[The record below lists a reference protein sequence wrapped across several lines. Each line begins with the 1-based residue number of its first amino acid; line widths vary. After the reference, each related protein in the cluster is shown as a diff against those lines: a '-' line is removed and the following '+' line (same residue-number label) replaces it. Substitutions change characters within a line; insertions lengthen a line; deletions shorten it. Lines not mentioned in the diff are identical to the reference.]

1 MAIALGADMKLNRR
15 NFVVGAGSTVAVAGL
30 SSTAGADDSIPVE
43 IVNVYPVEDVVIL
56 ENTGDETVDLS
67 GYQMDWGIDVD
78 EDQTD
83 PIPDG
88 TTIGAGGQLSVW
100 TGFESE
106 RVDSIEADVVV
117 GDHDWGRINADEP
130 NTLGLR
136 TPGGEIVAE
145 TDDTVAD
152 DPAYDANEYDE
163 EPEDDVD
170 EEPVRQDVEF
180 EYRYT
185 YEGGDDSE
193 LDDRLEL
200 SSAEFYYEE
209 SDEFQDSCYID
220 FDLENLTDTE
230 EMTVYLAGSVTSE
243 DGETEYSYED
253 IVVPEPGET
262 LSAGLRFPEC
272 IEADG
277 GEGHVHASVT
287 RIEEVEE
294 ADDED
299 EKEPE
304 DERLDIKF
312 EYQYD
317 LEQWDDKYL
326 EQRLELRNG
335 EAYIRE
341 MPNRDYNYCY
351 ITGEVENLT
360 DDEDIH
366 YYISGRLG
374 DRPTYESSTS
384 IEAGETS
391 ELHLEVIEC
400 PNDFDPDHASIRA
413 WAPYVG
419 EPHEEPEDYEPEDDE
434 DEDADA
440 DEETPEDEHEEEDDV
455 DEDPDEEETDDTD
468 EEPEKADLDI
478 DVSVSAPSDRDGD
491 AKFRVTVRNHGGES
505 ANPTLCLDVGGV
517 TRSGT
522 IQVGAGG
529 CQTKRFSVS
538 HSELSA
544 GTHSWKVWTTT
555 EDEKT
560 TGTLTIC

>member
-1 MAIALGADMKLNRR
+1 MKLNRR
-15 NFVVGAGSTVAVAGL
+15 NFVAGAGATLTVAGL
-30 SSTAGADDSIPVE
+30 ASTAGAEDSIPVE
-43 IVNVYPVEDVVIL
+43 IANVYPVEDVVIL
-56 ENTGDETVDLS
+56 ENRGDEEIDLT
-67 GYQMDWGIDVD
+67 GYSMDWGIDVD
-78 EDQTD
+78 EDQVD
-83 PIPDG
+83 AIPDG

-106 RVDSIEADVVV
+106 RVDSIEADIVV

-136 TPGGEIVAE
+136 APSGEIVDE

-152 DPAYDANEYDE
+152 EPSYNSDEYDDDQEVPDPEDVDGSTSVTGTDGDVEIVDHQFNPDGREGPHSPEGCQIDITLENTGETYRWSTETEVTAYDEDGEVIPTNELFAGVDPQQILESRITFSEGCEGLDSYTIETTGIESEEADIYE
-163 EPEDDVD
+163 EPED
-170 EEPVRQDVEF
+170 VRQDVE
-180 EYRYT
+180 
-185 YEGGDDSE
+185 
-193 LDDRLEL
+193 
-200 SSAEFYYEE
+200 
-209 SDEFQDSCYID
+209 
-220 FDLENLTDTE
+220 
-230 EMTVYLAGSVTSE
+230 
-243 DGETEYSYED
+243 
-253 IVVPEPGET
+253 
-262 LSAGLRFPEC
+262 
-272 IEADG
+272 
-277 GEGHVHASVT
+277 
-287 RIEEVEE
+287 
-294 ADDED
+294 
-299 EKEPE
+299 
-304 DERLDIKF
+304 F

-335 EAYIRE
+335 KAYIRE
-341 MPNRDYNYCY
+341 MPDRDYNYCY
-351 ITGEVENLT
+351 LTGEVENLT

-374 DRPTYESSTS
+374 DRPTHESSTS

-419 EPHEEPEDYEPEDDE
+419 EPHEEPEDYDPEDDE
-434 DEDADA
+434 DVE
-440 DEETPEDEHEEEDDV
+440 EETPEDEHEEEEETEDDV

-468 EEPEKADLDI
+468 EDVTEADLNV

-505 ANPTLCLDVGGV
+505 AKPTLCLDVGGV

-522 IQVGAGG
+522 VKVDAGG

-544 GTHSWKVWTTT
+544 GKHSWKVWTTT
-555 EDEKT
+555 EGEKA
-560 TGTLTIC
+560 TGTLTVC